1 MTAHPSRAD
10 HLARLDARV
19 HRCPYDGTWLL
30 GAMPCGTCARVA
42 EVAA

>member
-1 MTAHPSRAD
+1 MTAYPSRAD

-19 HRCPYDGTWLL
+19 HRCTCGGWVF